1 MNEAHS
7 DRVNWKE
14 FFADSI
20 VGDSFIADAP
30 AKASAVASAKRYGIK
45 LRCRKRTQ
53 GNFLCQI
60 VDAIDERQK
69 ILSTFASLPLH
80 RLQAIYKAANQAKII
95 T

>member
-1 MNEAHS
+1 MSHS

-30 AKASAVASAKRYGIK
+30 AKASAMASAKRHGVK

-53 GNFLCQI
+53 GDFLCRI
-60 VDAIDERQK
+60 IDTIDERQR
-69 ILSTFASLPLH
+69 ILSAFASLPLDK
-80 RLQAIYKAANQAKII
+80 LKAIYKAANQAKII

>member
-1 MNEAHS
+1 MTAHS

-30 AKASAVASAKRYGIK
+30 AKASAMASAKRYGIK
-45 LRCRKRTQ
+45 LKTKKTDNCRY
-53 GNFLCQI
+53 LCTI
-60 VDAIDERQK
+60 VDTLDQRQQ
-69 ILSTFASLPLH
+69 ILSAFSSLPLDQL
-80 RLQAIYKAANQAKII
+80 RAIYKAANQAKII

>member
-1 MNEAHS
+1 MTAYS

-30 AKASAVASAKRYGIK
+30 TKASAMASAKRYGIK
-45 LRCRKRTQ
+45 LKTKKTDNCRY
-53 GNFLCQI
+53 LCTI
-60 VDAIDERQK
+60 VDTLDERQQ
-69 ILSTFASLPLH
+69 ILSAFSSLPLDQL
-80 RLQAIYKAANQAKII
+80 RAIYKAANQAKII

>member
-1 MNEAHS
+1 MSHS

-14 FFADSI
+14 FFSDSI

-45 LRCRKRTQ
+45 LKTKKTDNCRY
-53 GNFLCQI
+53 LCTI
-60 VDAIDERQK
+60 VDTLDERQQ
-69 ILSTFASLPLH
+69 ILSAFSSLPLDQ
-80 RLQAIYKAANQAKII
+80 LQAIYKAANQFGLIK